1 MVKKKTCIFISGNGS
16 NLNNLI
22 KKSRDYVFPI
32 SVSLVISDNPSAG
45 GIKYARK
52 NSIPF
57 ILINTKTRSYENK
70 ILQNLRKYKISIICL
85 AGFMKILSKKFLS
98 DFKMRY

>member
-22 KKSRDYVFPI
+22 KNSRDYVFPI
-32 SVSLVISDNPSAG
+32 SVSLVISNNPSAG

-57 ILINTKTRSYENK
+57 ILQFFLNLIRELMVSLVFWFLK
-70 ILQNLRKYKISIICL
+70 IITNLLLFFMSFKLISSIFCII
-85 AGFMKILSKKFLS
+85 KK
-98 DFKMRY
+98 